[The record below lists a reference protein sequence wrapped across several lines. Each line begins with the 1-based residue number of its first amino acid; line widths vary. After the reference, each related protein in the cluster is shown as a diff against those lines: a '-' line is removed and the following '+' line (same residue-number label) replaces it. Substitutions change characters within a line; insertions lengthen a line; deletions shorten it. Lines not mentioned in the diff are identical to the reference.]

1 MYIFGLF
8 NEVNHHVYS
17 STGMP
22 AFISRESRTYTA
34 QLGAILA
41 LKLLRS
47 KP

>member
-1 MYIFGLF
+1 MYIFWLL

-17 STGMP
+17 SIGMP
-22 AFISRESRTYTA
+22 AFRSRESRTYAA

-41 LKLLRS
+41 LKILRS